1 MSKDY
6 VLYKNGSS
14 IDYATSIAATWIWA
28 PALYV
33 SSQMAHNFGL
43 IGLLWFLVPNV
54 LTLFVFGY
62 FGRKAKDIVHNGVSL
77 CDLVSKASPQQ
88 ERIHFY
94 ISLLLL
100 VCSTVVQFIGIH
112 TLLHS
117 LLGIH
122 KFTSFIFTSC
132 IAFGIVYRDGLK
144 ACIINDRI
152 KYFTIL
158 SIATILSVYTLFI
171 KQDTS
176 NVELIREFDSKQ
188 FIDITLSF
196 GIVTT
201 IGLLS
206 APYVDNTFWQRLFS
220 IDKDRVIKVFCL
232 SGVCFLIIPLLFGIV
247 GLAHQ
252 DIGNNTWQITDA
264 FDNIFL
270 QFLLAVAILIAII
283 STVDSNLCAISSLYY
298 KKIEEVEEYYNKKDY
313 LRIIMGLLL
322 ISSGICFLTI
332 DMTIVQL
339 FLLYGTVR
347 TCAAMPT
354 ILIILNKY
362 NTRRL
367 LIATFV
373 TIAICLPG
381 YAIASLYGYG
391 FVFTILALLIPLFGI
406 NIKK

>member
-6 VLYKNGSS
+6 VLYRNGSS

-62 FGRKAKDIVHNGVSL
+62 FGRKAKDIVHDGVSL
-77 CDLVSKASPQQ
+77 CDLISKASPQQ
-88 ERIHFY
+88 ETIHAL
-94 ISLLLL
+94 ISKLLL

-117 LLGIH
+117 LLDIH
-122 KFTSFIFTSC
+122 KFTSFIITSC
-132 IAFGIVYRDGLK
+132 IALGIVYKDGLK

-158 SIATILSVYTLFI
+158 GIASILTIYTLFI
-171 KQDTS
+171 KTDTS
-176 NVELIREFDSKQ
+176 NVELIKEFDSKQ
-188 FIDITLSF
+188 FIDVTLSF

-220 IDKDRVIKVFCL
+220 IDKDKVIKVFSL
-232 SGVCFLIIPLLFGIV
+232 SGLCFLIIPLLFGII

-252 DIGNNTWQITDA
+252 DIGNNSWQITDA

-283 STVDSNLCAISSLYY
+283 STVDSNLCAIVSLYY
-298 KKIEEVEEYYNKKDY
+298 RKIEESFEFCNKEDC
-313 LRIIMGLLL
+313 LHIVMVALL
-322 ISSGICFLTI
+322 IASGFIFLTI
-332 DMTIVQL
+332 DITIVQL

-347 TCAAMPT
+347 TCAAIPT

-367 LIATFV
+367 LVATFV

-391 FVFTILALLIPLFGI
+391 FVFTVLAVLIPLFGI